1 MLDGVHVQLF
11 AWTRLEFNESMYTN
25 VGQHN
30 SCKKRAMHIDGGG
43 GGGPFLL
50 RVNIFG
56 RVNNKISLPISI
68 NTYFHLQPAG
78 SDPAAF
84 H

>member
-1 MLDGVHVQLF
+1 
-11 AWTRLEFNESMYTN
+11 
-25 VGQHN
+25 
-30 SCKKRAMHIDGGG
+30 MHIDGGG

-56 RVNNKISLPISI
+56 RVNNKISLSISI
-68 NTYFHLQPAG
+68 NTYFHLQAAGFDPAG
-78 SDPAAF
+78 S